1 MDSLTDH
8 LLISMPHLNDIFFD
22 KTVIYL
28 CAHDSSGAMGMVI
41 NRPLMSAQ
49 VAEILEALDLGDDGA
64 NANIREIY
72 YGGPVQPSLGFVLH
86 SPEYAL
92 ESTEQISKAVAL
104 STSLEVIR
112 DIQYGTG
119 PAFYRFTLGYAGW
132 GPEQL
137 EREIANGDWLLIPAE
152 SDIIFKKPDHIKWE
166 ESARQFGIEIAQ
178 MGGGAGQ
185 S

>member
-8 LLISMPHLNDIFFD
+8 LLISMPHMSDVFFER
-22 KTVIYL
+22 TVIYI
-28 CAHDSSGAMGMVI
+28 CAHDSSGAMGMVV
-41 NRPLMSAQ
+41 NRPLMSGH
-49 VAEILEALDLGDDGA
+49 VAEILEALDLGEGDSD
-64 NANIREIY
+64 ANIREIY

-92 ESTEQISKAVAL
+92 ESTEQISDSVAL
-104 STSLEVIR
+104 STSLEIIQ

-152 SDIIFKKPDHIKWE
+152 SEIIFKKPDHIKWE
-166 ESARQFGIEIAQ
+166 ESARQLGIEITQ
-178 MGGGAGQ
+178 IGGGAGQ

>member
-8 LLISMPHLNDIFFD
+8 LLISMPHLNDVFFE
-22 KTVIYL
+22 KTVIYI
-28 CAHDSSGAMGMVI
+28 CAHDTSGAMGMVV
-41 NRPLMSAQ
+41 NRPLMSDQ
-49 VAEILEALDLGDDGA
+49 VEEILEALELDDSDSE
-64 NANIREIY
+64 ANIREIY

-86 SPEYAL
+86 TPEYAL
-92 ESTEQISKAVAL
+92 ESTEKISESVAL

-152 SDIIFKKPDHIKWE
+152 SEFIFKKPDHIKWE
-166 ESARQFGIEIAQ
+166 ESARKFGIEITQ
-178 MGGGAGQ
+178 IGGGAGQ
-185 S
+185 T